1 MKANQALIALVI
13 AAAPLVSFAESPD
26 AIKFYDAPSTKSV
39 AQVRGEYLAADHSG
53 QRFGEAYPLATTNSA
68 SVKTRQ
74 EVRQEYLAMDRSGQ
88 RFGEAYPAPA
98 VGTTITSVAGMHADV
113 R

>member
-13 AAAPLVSFAESPD
+13 AVAPLASFAESPD
-26 AIKFYDAPSTKSV
+26 AIKFYDAPSTLSV
-39 AQVRGEYLAADHSG
+39 AQVRGEYLSSDHSG
-53 QRFGEAYPLATTNSA
+53 QRFGEAYPVAVAKSA

-74 EVRQEYLAMDRSGQ
+74 EVRSEFLAMDRSGQ
-88 RFGEAYPAPA
+88 RFGEAYPAGA
-98 VGTTITSVAGMHADV
+98 TSNTSITADI

>member
-26 AIKFYDAPSTKSV
+26 AIKFYDAPSTLSV
-39 AQVRGEYLAADHSG
+39 AQVRGEYLASDHKG
-53 QRFGEAYPLATTNSA
+53 QRFGEAYPEVIAKSA

-74 EVRQEYLAMDRSGQ
+74 EVRSEFLAMDRSGQ
-88 RFGEAYPAPA
+88 RFGEAYPAGA
-98 VGTTITSVAGMHADV
+98 TSDTSITADV